1 MKVWRKQTIRYV
13 VAGKQ
18 VRKGTA
24 GAKRKREESKRFYGT
39 LTLATGKRKQVP
51 LTEERDTSETLLRRL
66 QTAEDTKRANGADR
80 FHDDRQRPVTEF
92 LTEFGSYLQAKGNT
106 ALHVSTTLS
115 RCTALLTATKAKT
128 IADFDAGRILTTL
141 AGWRKTKPIS
151 VATSNHYLIA
161 IKSFSRWLWQER
173 KAADDP
179 LAGLRRLNAETDRKR
194 IRRPL
199 TPSEL
204 DTLLSVT
211 HQSPRTFRGAD
222 WQFTGTD
229 RSMLYAIAA
238 FTGLRAG
245 ECSRLTKASFDFDAL
260 TWTLPASATK
270 NRKAVTLPLAPA
282 LANRLRPWFATLK
295 RDVLFPG
302 EWVADAKCFAGKF
315 LKRDMK
321 RAGIPYRDATGR
333 VADFHSLRH
342 TFITSLAKAGVH
354 PAKAQR
360 LARHSTV
367 TLTMNVYTSL
377 DVDDLREAVSAIGS
391 DSNPP
396 LTPRP

>member
-1 MKVWRKQTIRYV
+1 MHRWQRGDEITAERLDEIRRAVEAKSRHAGCYDGTNFHGAYKQSYSKVVWVRLGEV
-13 VAGKQ
+13 VGVQDSSDYRNRAAT
-18 VRKGTA
+18 VV
-24 GAKRKREESKRFYGT
+24 FYDP
-39 LTLATGKRKQVP
+39 ATGEP
-51 LTEERDTSETLLRRL
+51 TE
-66 QTAEDTKRANGADR
+66 
-80 FHDDRQRPVTEF
+80 
-92 LTEFGSYLQAKGNT
+92 

-115 RCTALLTATKAKT
+115 RCTALLTATKTKT
-128 IADFDAGRILTTL
+128 IADFDAGRVLKTL
-141 AGWRKTKPIS
+141 AGWRSRKSKPIS

-173 KAADDP
+173 KSPDDP

-204 DTLLSVT
+204 DTLLSVA
-211 HQSPRTFRGAD
+211 HQSTRTFRGAD

-245 ECSRLTKASFDFDAL
+245 ECSRLTKASFDFDAG

-282 LANRLRPWFATLK
+282 LANRLQPWLATLK

-302 EWVADAKCFAGKF
+302 DWVADAKCFAGKF

-333 VADFHSLRH
+333 VADFHSLRY
-342 TFITSLAKAGVH
+342 TFITTLAKAGVH

-367 TLTMNVYTSL
+367 TLTMNST
-377 DVDDLREAVSAIGS
+377 LRWTWTICGKRF
-391 DSNPP
+391 
-396 LTPRP
+396 RPSVRIVTHHSRHGHRM